1 MSIFLIAEIGINH
14 NGDLEIAKR
23 LIREAQEAG
32 FDAVKFQKRSIE
44 KVYTKEF
51 LDGPRESPWGK
62 TQRDQKMGLEFTEV
76 QYAEIDKFCKN
87 LGIAWS
93 ASAWDMDSQAFI
105 QKFDVSFNKVASP
118 MLGHKPLLRMIAK
131 EGKRT
136 FISTGMSTL
145 DELDEVVSLF
155 RSENCP
161 FELMH
166 CNSTYPMKEED
177 ANLKTI
183 ITLQKRYDCKVG
195 YSGHES
201 SLLKVCIAAVALGAS
216 SIERHITLDR
226 AMYGS
231 DQAAS
236 IQTSSLRAFVSTI
249 RMVPRILG
257 SGEKTLT
264 SGELSVREKLRV
276 TVND

>member
-14 NGDLEIAKR
+14 NGDLEIAKK
-23 LIREAQEAG
+23 LIREAHEAG

-44 KVYTKEF
+44 KVYTQEF
-51 LDGPRESPWGK
+51 LDSPRESPWGK
-62 TQRDQKMGLEFTEV
+62 TQRDQKFGLEFTEA
-76 QYAEIDKFCKN
+76 QYADIDKFCKD
-87 LGIAWS
+87 LGIDWS
-93 ASAWDMDSQAFI
+93 ASAWDEESQAFI
-105 QKFDVSFNKVASP
+105 QEFDVSFNKVASP
-118 MLGHKPLLRMIAK
+118 MLGHKPLLRKIAK
-131 EGKRT
+131 EGKKT

-145 DELDEVVSLF
+145 DELDEVVDIFKST
-155 RSENCP
+155 NCP

-177 ANLKTI
+177 ANLNTI
-183 ITLQKRYDCKVG
+183 ITLRNRYNCNVG

-236 IQTSSLRAFVSTI
+236 IQTDSLRAFVSTVRKI
-249 RMVPRILG
+249 PSILG

-264 SGELSVREKLRV
+264 AGEISIREKLRV
-276 TVND
+276 TVKD